1 MGAVDLTQFHKTFF
15 EESLEGLDAMEAALL
30 ALDSGSTDH
39 ELVHTIF
46 RAAHSIKGGA
56 ATFGF
61 ADVAAFTHVAESLL
75 EEVRSERRGVDGELI
90 DLLLRSVDCLRAMLD
105 HTSHGLPAA
114 DADSEALRNEL
125 VRLVSGEAAP
135 AATAAAPAEA
145 APAGWAIRFVPLPHL
160 LQTGNDPLRLFR
172 ELQQLGR
179 LEVCR
184 AFVVDGAPA
193 QLAALD
199 PGQCWLGWELR
210 LHGAVK
216 RADVAAVFDWVEGDC
231 ELAIEPVGGAPAAT
245 AATAEPV
252 ATAEPLAAAAAAAV
266 PATPPA
272 PAAGAPRAVRE
283 TAVASSEGSSIRV
296 GIDKVDALIN
306 MMGELVITQSMLSD
320 IGEHFHISQLERLR
334 EGLLQLERNTR
345 ELQES
350 VMRIRML
357 PIGSVFNRFPRL
369 VRDLERKLGKQVRLE
384 LHGEHTELDKTVLEK
399 IGDPLVHLV
408 RNAIDHGLESP
419 EKRRAAGKPET
430 GTLRLD
436 AYHEGGNIVVQI
448 SDDGAGL
455 NRAAIV
461 AKAEQRGLIRPGQ
474 ELDDAEV
481 AELIFQPG
489 FSTAAQATDLS
500 GRGVGMDVVRRN
512 VRDLGGSVG
521 VRSQSGKGSVFTIA
535 LPLTLAIIDGLVTA
549 VGEERYI
556 VPLISIVES
565 LRLRPEMVRKIA
577 GGGEVF
583 QFRNEYLPIMR
594 LHRAFGC
601 SAAVTE
607 IERGIVV
614 VVEEEGRRVG
624 LLVDDLLGQQ
634 QAVVKSLEAHYQRVQ
649 GISGATILSD
659 GSVALIVDVSGVVRL
674 GQRSKAA

>member
-1 MGAVDLTQFHKTFF
+1 MATVDLTQFHKTFF

-75 EEVRSERRGVDGELI
+75 EEVRSERRAVDGALI
-90 DLLLRSVDCLRAMLD
+90 DLLLRSVDCLRAMLAR
-105 HTSHGLPAA
+105 SASGQPAA
-114 DADSEALRNEL
+114 DADSESLRGEL
-125 VRLVSGEAAP
+125 LRLVSGEAA
-135 AATAAAPAEA
+135 AAPTAAAPKA
-145 APAGWAIRFVPLPHL
+145 AAVDGWDIRFVALPHL

-172 ELQQLGR
+172 ELEQLGR
-179 LEVCR
+179 LEVRR
-184 AFVVDGAPA
+184 AFVLDSAPA
-193 QLAALD
+193 RLAELD
-199 PGQCWLGWELR
+199 PGQCHLGWELR
-210 LHGAVK
+210 LHGAVA
-216 RADVAAVFDWVEGDC
+216 RGDVDAVFDWLDGDC
-231 ELAIEPVGGAPAAT
+231 ELAIEALQGPASATAAPPAAPAA
-245 AATAEPV
+245 A
-252 ATAEPLAAAAAAAV
+252 
-266 PATPPA
+266 PA
-272 PAAGAPRAVRE
+272 PAAPPARE
-283 TAVASSEGSSIRV
+283 TAAVSAAAGEGSSIRV

-320 IGEHFHISQLERLR
+320 IGEHFDFSRLERLR
-334 EGLLQLERNTR
+334 EGLAQLERNTR

-408 RNAIDHGLESP
+408 RNAIDHGLETP
-419 EKRRAAGKPET
+419 EKRRAAGKPDA
-430 GTLRLD
+430 GTLTLD
-436 AYHEGGNIVVQI
+436 AHHEGGNIIVRI

-461 AKAEQRGLIRPGQ
+461 GKAVERGLVQPGQ
-474 ELDDAEV
+474 ELSDEEV
-481 AELIFQPG
+481 AELIFAPG

-521 VRSQSGKGSVFTIA
+521 VKSEAGKGSVFTIA

-556 VPLISIVES
+556 VPLTSIVES
-565 LRLRPEMVRKIA
+565 LRLKPEAVRRIA

-583 QFRNEYLPIMR
+583 QFRGDYLPLMR

-601 SAAVTE
+601 ASAITE
-607 IERGIVV
+607 VERGIVV
-614 VVEEEGRRVG
+614 VIEDDGRRVG

-634 QAVVKSLEAHYQRVQ
+634 QAVIKSLEKHYRRVQ
-649 GISGATILSD
+649 GVSGATILSD
-659 GSVALIVDVSGVVRL
+659 GSVALIVDVGGVVRL

>member
-1 MGAVDLTQFHKTFF
+1 MATVDLTQFHKTFF

-75 EEVRSERRGVDGELI
+75 EEVRSERRAVDTALV
-90 DLLLRSVDCLRAMLD
+90 DLLLRSVDCLRAMLAR
-105 HTSHGLPAA
+105 SAGGQPAA
-114 DADSEALRNEL
+114 DADSETLRGEL
-125 VRLVSGEAAP
+125 LRLASGEAVAAP
-135 AATAAAPAEA
+135 AAVASGVASAS
-145 APAGWAIRFVPLPHL
+145 GWDIRFVALPHL

-172 ELQQLGR
+172 ELEQLGR
-179 LEVCR
+179 LEVRR
-184 AFVVDGAPA
+184 AFVLDSAPA
-193 QLAALD
+193 RLAELD
-199 PGQCWLGWELR
+199 PSQCHLGWELR
-210 LHGAVK
+210 LHGAVA
-216 RADVAAVFDWVEGDC
+216 RGDVDAVFDWLDGDC
-231 ELAIEPVGGAPAAT
+231 ELAIEALPGETSAT
-245 AATAEPV
+245 AADPLAMAAP
-252 ATAEPLAAAAAAAV
+252 ATAPVPAAAA
-266 PATPPA
+266 PPA
-272 PAAGAPRAVRE
+272 RE
-283 TAVASSEGSSIRV
+283 TATVRAASGEGSSIRV
-296 GIDKVDALIN
+296 GVDKVDALIN

-320 IGEHFHISQLERLR
+320 IGENFRPSQLERLR
-334 EGLLQLERNTR
+334 EGLLQLERTTR

-408 RNAIDHGLESP
+408 RNAIDHGLELP
-419 EKRRAAGKPET
+419 AQRKAAGKPEN
-430 GTLRLD
+430 GTLKLN

-461 AKAEQRGLIRPGQ
+461 AKAQQRGLLGAGQ
-474 ELDDAEV
+474 EPSDAEV

-521 VRSQSGKGSVFTIA
+521 VKSEAGKGSVFTIA

-549 VGEERYI
+549 VGDERYI
-556 VPLISIVES
+556 VPLTSIVES
-565 LRLRPEMVRKIA
+565 LRLKPEAVRRIT

-583 QFRNEYLPIMR
+583 HFREEYLPIMR

-601 SAAVTE
+601 ADAVTE

-614 VVEEEGRRVG
+614 VIEDAGRRMG

-634 QAVVKSLEAHYQRVQ
+634 QAVIKSLDAHYRRVQ

-659 GSVALIVDVSGVVRL
+659 GSVALIVDVGGVVRL
-674 GQRSKAA
+674 GQRSKAAA

>member
-1 MGAVDLTQFHKTFF
+1 MSAVDLTQFHKTFF

-30 ALDSGSTDH
+30 ALDSGSTDT

-61 ADVAAFTHVAESLL
+61 TDVAAFTHVAESLL
-75 EEVRSERRGVDGELI
+75 EEVRSERRAVEAELI
-90 DLLLRSVDCLRAMLD
+90 ELLLRSVDCLRAMLAR
-105 HTSHGLPAA
+105 SSSGQPVA
-114 DADSEALRNEL
+114 DAESEALRAEL
-125 VRLVSGEAAP
+125 VRLVSGEADATAVVA
-135 AATAAAPAEA
+135 AATVAAVS
-145 APAGWAIRFVPLPHL
+145 GWEIGFSALPHL

-179 LEVCR
+179 LEVVR
-184 AFVVDGAPA
+184 AFLLDGAP
-193 QLAALD
+193 QLADLD
-199 PGQCWLGWELR
+199 PSSCHLGWELR
-210 LHGAVK
+210 LHG
-216 RADVAAVFDWVEGDC
+216 DVARGDIDAVFDWLDGDC
-231 ELAIEPVGGAPAAT
+231 ELTIKPLQAASSDNAAATSQQAPA
-245 AATAEPV
+245 V
-252 ATAEPLAAAAAAAV
+252 AQPE
-266 PATPPA
+266 A
-272 PAAGAPRAVRE
+272 PAAGRPVRE
-283 TAVASSEGSSIRV
+283 TAVASSEGGTIRV

-320 IGEHFHISQLERLR
+320 IGENFQLSKLEHLRDGLAQLERT
-334 EGLLQLERNTR
+334 TR

-384 LHGEHTELDKTVLEK
+384 LHGEHTELDKTVMEK

-408 RNAIDHGLESP
+408 RNAIDHGLEMP
-419 EKRRAAGKPET
+419 AQRKAAGKPET
-430 GTLRLD
+430 GMLKLN

-455 NRAAIV
+455 NRDAIV
-461 AKAEQRGLIRPGQ
+461 AKALQRGLIQAGQ
-474 ELDDAEV
+474 ELSDADV

-512 VRDLGGSVG
+512 VRDLGGTVSV
-521 VRSQSGKGSVFTIA
+521 RNISGKGSTFTIA
-535 LPLTLAIIDGLVTA
+535 LPLTLAIIDGLATA
-549 VGEERYI
+549 IGSERYI

-565 LRLRPEMVRKIA
+565 LRLRPETVRKIA

-583 QFRNEYLPIMR
+583 HFRDEYVPIMR
-594 LHRAFGC
+594 LHRAFAC
-601 SAAVTE
+601 ADAVTD
-607 IERGIVV
+607 IEQGIVV
-614 VVEEEGRRVG
+614 VVEDDGRRVG

-674 GQRSKAA
+674 GQRRKAA

>member
-1 MGAVDLTQFHKTFF
+1 MSAVDLTQFHKTFF
-15 EESLEGLDAMEAALL
+15 EESREGLDAMEAALL

-75 EEVRSERRGVDGELI
+75 EEVRSERRAVDSGLI
-90 DLLLRSVDCLRAMLD
+90 EVLLRSVDCMRAMLER
-105 HTSHGLPAA
+105 SSQGRPVA
-114 DADSEALRNEL
+114 DAESEALRVEL
-125 VRLVSGEAAP
+125 VQLVSGEVAAP
-135 AATAAAPAEA
+135 AVAAASLV
-145 APAGWAIRFVPLPHL
+145 APVSGWNIAFTALPHL

-179 LEVCR
+179 LEVVR
-184 AFVVDGAPA
+184 AFITDSAPA
-193 QLAALD
+193 QLAELD
-199 PGQCWLGWELR
+199 PSQCHLGWELR
-210 LHGAVK
+210 LHGAVA
-216 RADVAAVFDWVEGDC
+216 RGDVDAVFDWLDGDC
-231 ELAIEPVGGAPAAT
+231 ELTVAPL
-245 AATAEPV
+245 PD
-252 ATAEPLAAAAAAAV
+252 AAAV
-266 PATPPA
+266 PSVPGVPAPEVAPPA
-272 PAAGAPRAVRE
+272 AVAPRTARGTPAASG
-283 TAVASSEGSSIRV
+283 EGSSIRV

-320 IGEHFHISQLERLR
+320 IGEKFELSQLGRLRDGLVQLERA
-334 EGLLQLERNTR
+334 TR

-357 PIGSVFNRFPRL
+357 PIASVFNRFPRL
-369 VRDLERKLGKQVRLE
+369 VHDLERKLDKRVRLE

-419 EKRRAAGKPET
+419 AQRKAAGKPET
-430 GTLRLD
+430 GTLKLN

-455 NRAAIV
+455 NHAAIV
-461 AKAEQRGLIRPGQ
+461 AKAQQRGLIAAGQ
-474 ELDDAEV
+474 ELSDAEV

-521 VRSQSGKGSVFTIA
+521 VRSASGKGSTFTIT

-549 VGEERYI
+549 VGSERYI
-556 VPLISIVES
+556 VPLTSIVES
-565 LRLRPEMVRKIA
+565 LRLRADAVRKIA

-583 QFRNEYLPIMR
+583 HFRDEYLPIMR
-594 LHRAFGC
+594 LHRAFAC
-601 SAAVTE
+601 SDAVTD

-614 VVEEEGRRVG
+614 VIEEDGRRVG

-634 QAVVKSLEAHYQRVQ
+634 QAVVKSLEAHYRRVQ

-659 GSVALIVDVSGVVRL
+659 GSVALIVDVGGVVRL
-674 GQRSKAA
+674 GQHRKAA

>member
-1 MGAVDLTQFHKTFF
+1 MSAVDLTQFHKTFF

-75 EEVRSERRGVDGELI
+75 EEVRSERRAVDAELI
-90 DLLLRSVDCLRAMLD
+90 DLMLRSVDCLRAMLAR
-105 HTSHGLPAA
+105 SSSGQPVA
-114 DADSEALRNEL
+114 DADSEALRSEL
-125 VRLVSGEAAP
+125 MRLASGEVAVATVVAPKAAP
-135 AATAAAPAEA
+135 VN
-145 APAGWAIRFVPLPHL
+145 GWDIRFIALPHL

-179 LEVCR
+179 LEVRR
-184 AFVVDGAPA
+184 AFVADRAPA
-193 QLAALD
+193 RLADLD
-199 PGQCWLGWELR
+199 PSQCHLGWELR
-210 LHGAVK
+210 LHGAVA
-216 RADVAAVFDWVEGDC
+216 RGDVDAVFDWLDGDC
-231 ELAIEPVGGAPAAT
+231 ELAIEAMAEATPAAAVEPAPAGVPAAT
-245 AATAEPV
+245 
-252 ATAEPLAAAAAAAV
+252 
-266 PATPPA
+266 PA
-272 PAAGAPRAVRE
+272 PAAGPRPVRE
-283 TAVASSEGSSIRV
+283 TAAASSEGSSIRV

-320 IGEHFHISQLERLR
+320 IGENFQLSQLERLR
-334 EGLLQLERNTR
+334 EGLLQLERTTR

-369 VRDLERKLGKQVRLE
+369 VRDLERKLGKQVKLE

-408 RNAIDHGLESP
+408 RNAIDHGLEMP
-419 EKRRAAGKPET
+419 AQRKAAGKAET
-430 GTLRLD
+430 GVLKLN

-461 AKAEQRGLIRPGQ
+461 AKAQQRGLVGADQ
-474 ELDDAEV
+474 ELSDAEV

-521 VRSQSGKGSVFTIA
+521 VRSESGKGSVFTIA

-549 VGEERYI
+549 VGHERYI

-565 LRLRPEMVRKIA
+565 LRLRPEAVRRIA

-583 QFRNEYLPIMR
+583 HFRDEYLPIMR
-594 LHRAFGC
+594 LHRAFDC
-601 SAAVTE
+601 ADAITDV
-607 IERGIVV
+607 ERGIVV
-614 VVEEEGRRVG
+614 VIEDDNRRVG
-624 LLVDDLLGQQ
+624 LLVDELLGQQ
-634 QAVVKSLEAHYQRVQ
+634 QAVVKSLEAHYRRVQ
-649 GISGATILSD
+649 GVSGATILSD
-659 GSVALIVDVSGVVRL
+659 GSVALIVDVGGVVRL
-674 GQRSKAA
+674 GRRSKAA

>member
-1 MGAVDLTQFHKTFF
+1 MSAVDLTQFHKTFF

-75 EEVRSERRGVDGELI
+75 EEVRSERRAVDAGLI
-90 DLLLRSVDCLRAMLD
+90 DLMLRSVDCLRAMLAR
-105 HTSHGLPAA
+105 SGSGQPVA
-114 DADSEALRNEL
+114 DADSEALRGEL
-125 VRLVSGEAAP
+125 VRLVSGEVATVAA
-135 AATAAAPAEA
+135 AAAPKA
-145 APAGWAIRFVPLPHL
+145 AAVNGWDIRFTALPHL

-179 LEVCR
+179 LEVRR
-184 AFVVDGAPA
+184 AFVVDRAPA
-193 QLAALD
+193 RLADLD
-199 PGQCWLGWELR
+199 PSQCHLGWELR
-210 LHGAVK
+210 LHGAVA
-216 RADVAAVFDWVEGDC
+216 RGDIDAVFDWLDGDC
-231 ELAIEPVGGAPAAT
+231 ELAVEAVAEEAPPAV
-245 AATAEPV
+245 AEPV
-252 ATAEPLAAAAAAAV
+252 ATV
-266 PATPPA
+266 PA
-272 PAAGAPRAVRE
+272 PAPASAAGTHSARE
-283 TAVASSEGSSIRV
+283 TAAAGEGSSIRV

-320 IGEHFHISQLERLR
+320 IGEHFDFSKLERLR
-334 EGLLQLERNTR
+334 EGLAQLERNTR

-384 LHGEHTELDKTVLEK
+384 LRGEHTELDKTVLEK

-408 RNAIDHGLESP
+408 RNAIDHGLELP
-419 EKRRAAGKPET
+419 AQRKAAGKPEA
-430 GTLRLD
+430 GTLKLN

-461 AKAEQRGLIRPGQ
+461 AKAQQRGLVGADQ
-474 ELDDAEV
+474 ELSDAEV

-521 VRSQSGKGSVFTIA
+521 VRSESGKGSVFTIA

-556 VPLISIVES
+556 VPLTSIVES
-565 LRLRPEMVRKIA
+565 LRLKPEAVRRIA

-583 QFRNEYLPIMR
+583 HFRDEYLPIMR

-601 SAAVTE
+601 ADAITD

-614 VVEEEGRRVG
+614 VIEDDGRRVG
-624 LLVDDLLGQQ
+624 LLVDELLGQQ
-634 QAVVKSLEAHYQRVQ
+634 QAVIKSLEAHYRRVQ
-649 GISGATILSD
+649 GVSGATILSD
-659 GSVALIVDVSGVVRL
+659 GSVALIVDVGGVVRL
-674 GQRSKAA
+674 GRRSKAA

>member
-1 MGAVDLTQFHKTFF
+1 MSAVDLTQFHKTFF
-15 EESLEGLDAMEAALL
+15 EESREGLDAMEAALL
-30 ALDSGSTDH
+30 ALDSGATDH

-75 EEVRSERRGVDGELI
+75 EEVRSERRAVDSGLI
-90 DLLLRSVDCLRAMLD
+90 EVLLRSVDCMRAMLER
-105 HTSHGLPAA
+105 SSLGQPVA
-114 DADSEALRNEL
+114 DAESEALRVEL
-125 VRLVSGEAAP
+125 VQLVSGEVAAP
-135 AATAAAPAEA
+135 AVAAASLV
-145 APAGWAIRFVPLPHL
+145 APVSGWNIAFTALPHL

-179 LEVCR
+179 LEVVR
-184 AFVVDGAPA
+184 AFITDSAPA
-193 QLAALD
+193 QLAELD
-199 PGQCWLGWELR
+199 PSQCHLGWELR
-210 LHGAVK
+210 LHGAVA
-216 RADVAAVFDWVEGDC
+216 RGAVDAVFDWLDGDC
-231 ELAIEPVGGAPAAT
+231 ELTVAPM
-245 AATAEPV
+245 V
-252 ATAEPLAAAAAAAV
+252 DAAAADAV
-266 PATPPA
+266 PQTSDVPA
-272 PAAGAPRAVRE
+272 PAAASAPRPIRE
-283 TAVASSEGSSIRV
+283 TAAASSEGSSIRV

-320 IGEHFHISQLERLR
+320 IGEKFELSQLGRLRDGLVQLERA
-334 EGLLQLERNTR
+334 TR

-357 PIGSVFNRFPRL
+357 PIASVFNRFPRL
-369 VRDLERKLGKQVRLE
+369 VHDLERKLDKRVRLE

-419 EKRRAAGKPET
+419 AQRKAAGKPET
-430 GTLRLD
+430 GTLKLN

-455 NRAAIV
+455 NHAAIV
-461 AKAEQRGLIRPGQ
+461 AKAQQRGLIAAGQ
-474 ELDDAEV
+474 ELSDAEV

-521 VRSQSGKGSVFTIA
+521 VRSASGKGSTFTIT

-549 VGEERYI
+549 VGSERYI
-556 VPLISIVES
+556 VPLTSIVES
-565 LRLRPEMVRKIA
+565 LRLRADAVRKIA

-583 QFRNEYLPIMR
+583 HFRDEYLPIMR
-594 LHRAFGC
+594 LHRAFAC
-601 SAAVTE
+601 SDAVTD

-614 VVEEEGRRVG
+614 VIEEDGRRVG

-634 QAVVKSLEAHYQRVQ
+634 QAVVKSLEAHYRRVQ

-659 GSVALIVDVSGVVRL
+659 GSVALIVDVGGVVRL
-674 GQRSKAA
+674 GQQRKAA

>member
-1 MGAVDLTQFHKTFF
+1 MSAVDLTQFHKTFF
-15 EESLEGLDAMEAALL
+15 EESREGLDAMEAALL
-30 ALDSGSTDH
+30 ALDSGATDH

-75 EEVRSERRGVDGELI
+75 EEVRSERRAVDSGLI
-90 DLLLRSVDCLRAMLD
+90 EVLLRSVDCMRAMLER
-105 HTSHGLPAA
+105 SSQGRPVA
-114 DADSEALRNEL
+114 DAESEALRVEL
-125 VRLVSGEAAP
+125 VQLVSGEIAAP
-135 AATAAAPAEA
+135 AVAAASLV
-145 APAGWAIRFVPLPHL
+145 APVSGWNIAFTALPHL

-179 LEVCR
+179 LEVVR
-184 AFVVDGAPA
+184 AFITDSAPA
-193 QLAALD
+193 QLAELD
-199 PGQCWLGWELR
+199 PSQCHLGWELR
-210 LHGAVK
+210 LHGAVA
-216 RADVAAVFDWVEGDC
+216 RGDVDAVFDWLDGDC
-231 ELAIEPVGGAPAAT
+231 ELTVAPL
-245 AATAEPV
+245 PD
-252 ATAEPLAAAAAAAV
+252 AAAV
-266 PATPPA
+266 PSVPGVPAPEVAPPA
-272 PAAGAPRAVRE
+272 AVAPRTARGTPAASG
-283 TAVASSEGSSIRV
+283 EGSSIRV

-320 IGEHFHISQLERLR
+320 IGEKFELSQLGRLRDGLVQLERA
-334 EGLLQLERNTR
+334 TR

-357 PIGSVFNRFPRL
+357 PIASVFNRFPRL
-369 VRDLERKLGKQVRLE
+369 VHDLERKLDKRVRLE

-419 EKRRAAGKPET
+419 AQRKAAGKPET
-430 GTLRLD
+430 GTLKLN

-455 NRAAIV
+455 NHAAIV
-461 AKAEQRGLIRPGQ
+461 AKAQQRGLVAAGQ
-474 ELDDAEV
+474 ELSDAEV

-521 VRSQSGKGSVFTIA
+521 VRSASGKGSTFTIT

-549 VGEERYI
+549 VGSERYI
-556 VPLISIVES
+556 VPLTSIVES
-565 LRLRPEMVRKIA
+565 LRLRADAVRKIA

-583 QFRNEYLPIMR
+583 HFRNEYLPIMR

-601 SAAVTE
+601 NAAITE

-659 GSVALIVDVSGVVRL
+659 GSVALIVDVCGVVRL
-674 GQRSKAA
+674 GQRGKAAA

>member
-1 MGAVDLTQFHKTFF
+1 MSAVDLTQFHKTFF
-15 EESLEGLDAMEAALL
+15 EESREGLDAMEAALL

-75 EEVRSERRGVDGELI
+75 EEVRSERRAVDSGLI
-90 DLLLRSVDCLRAMLD
+90 EVLLRSVDCMRAMLER
-105 HTSHGLPAA
+105 SSLGQPVA
-114 DADSEALRNEL
+114 DAESETLRVEL
-125 VRLVSGEAAP
+125 VQLVSGEIAAP
-135 AATAAAPAEA
+135 AVAAASLV
-145 APAGWAIRFVPLPHL
+145 APVSGWNIAFTALPHL

-179 LEVCR
+179 LEVVR
-184 AFVVDGAPA
+184 AFVTDSAPA
-193 QLAALD
+193 QLAELD
-199 PGQCWLGWELR
+199 PSQCHLGWELR
-210 LHGAVK
+210 LHGAVA
-216 RADVAAVFDWVEGDC
+216 RGAVDAVFDWLDGDC
-231 ELAIEPVGGAPAAT
+231 ELTVAPL
-245 AATAEPV
+245 PD
-252 ATAEPLAAAAAAAV
+252 AAAV
-266 PATPPA
+266 PSVPGVPAPEVAPPA
-272 PAAGAPRAVRE
+272 AVAPRTARGTPAASG
-283 TAVASSEGSSIRV
+283 EGSSIRV

-320 IGEHFHISQLERLR
+320 IGEKFELSQLGRLRDGLVQLERA
-334 EGLLQLERNTR
+334 TR

-357 PIGSVFNRFPRL
+357 PIASVFNRFPRL
-369 VRDLERKLGKQVRLE
+369 VHDLERKLDKRVRLE

-408 RNAIDHGLESP
+408 RNAIDHGLEP
-419 EKRRAAGKPET
+419 PAQRKAAGKSET
-430 GTLRLD
+430 GTLKLN

-455 NRAAIV
+455 NHAAIV
-461 AKAEQRGLIRPGQ
+461 AKAQQRGLVAAGQ
-474 ELDDAEV
+474 ELSDAEV

-521 VRSQSGKGSVFTIA
+521 VRSASGKGSTFTIT

-549 VGEERYI
+549 VGSERYI
-556 VPLISIVES
+556 VPLTSIVES
-565 LRLRPEMVRKIA
+565 LRLRADAVRKIA

-583 QFRNEYLPIMR
+583 HFRDEYLPIMR
-594 LHRAFGC
+594 LHRAFAC
-601 SAAVTE
+601 SDAVTD

-614 VVEEEGRRVG
+614 VIEEDGRRVG

-634 QAVVKSLEAHYQRVQ
+634 QAVVKSLEAHYRRVQ

-659 GSVALIVDVSGVVRL
+659 GSVALIVDVGGVVRL
-674 GQRSKAA
+674 GQQRKAA

>member
-1 MGAVDLTQFHKTFF
+1 MSSVDLTQFHKTFF

-30 ALDSGSTDH
+30 ALDSGSTDG

-61 ADVAAFTHVAESLL
+61 TDVAAFTHVAESLL
-75 EEVRSERRGVDGELI
+75 EEVRSERRGVDAELI
-90 DLLLRSVDCLRAMLD
+90 DLLLRSVDCLRGMLAR
-105 HTSHGLPAA
+105 SRGGQPVA
-114 DADSEALRNEL
+114 DAESEALRGEL
-125 VRLVSGEAAP
+125 VRLVSGEAAV
-135 AATAAAPAEA
+135 AEVAAAAPKA
-145 APAGWAIRFVPLPHL
+145 AVAGWDIDFSALPHL
-160 LQTGNDPLRLFR
+160 LQTGNEPLRLFR

-179 LEVCR
+179 LEVLR
-184 AFVVDGAPA
+184 AFLVDGAPA
-193 QLAALD
+193 QLADFD
-199 PGQCWLGWELR
+199 PTACYLGWQLR
-210 LHGAVK
+210 LHGDVA
-216 RADVAAVFDWVEGDC
+216 RADVDAVFDWLDGDC
-231 ELAIEPVGGAPAAT
+231 VLAIKPLDAAPMAVS
-245 AATAEPV
+245 E
-252 ATAEPLAAAAAAAV
+252 AAA
-266 PATPPA
+266 PA
-272 PAAGAPRAVRE
+272 PAAPAAAPAAKVAVRE
-283 TAVASSEGSSIRV
+283 TASASSEGSSIRV

-320 IGEHFHISQLERLR
+320 IGEKFDMSQLERLR
-334 EGLLQLERNTR
+334 EGLVQLERNTR

-357 PIGSVFNRFPRL
+357 SIASVFNRFPRL

-419 EKRRAAGKPET
+419 EKRRAAGKSET
-430 GTLRLD
+430 GTLKLN

-455 NRAAIV
+455 NHAAIV
-461 AKAEQRGLIRPGQ
+461 AKAQQRGLVAPGQ
-474 ELDDAEV
+474 ELSDAEV

-512 VRDLGGSVG
+512 VRDLGGTVG
-521 VRSQSGKGSVFTIA
+521 VRSVTGQGSTFTIA

-549 VGEERYI
+549 VGDERYI

-565 LRLRPEMVRKIA
+565 LRLKADKVRKIA

-583 QFRNEYLPIMR
+583 LFRDEYLPMMR
-594 LHRAFGC
+594 LYKTFGC
-601 SAAVTE
+601 AEAVSD
-607 IERGIVV
+607 IESGIVV
-614 VVEEEGRRVG
+614 VVEEDGRRVG

-634 QAVVKSLEAHYQRVQ
+634 QAVVKSLEAHYQRVR

-674 GQRSKAA
+674 GQSQGQRRKAA

>member
-1 MGAVDLTQFHKTFF
+1 MSAVDLTQFHKTFF
-15 EESLEGLDAMEAALL
+15 EESREGLDAMEAALL

-75 EEVRSERRGVDGELI
+75 EEVRSERRVVDSGLI
-90 DLLLRSVDCLRAMLD
+90 ELLLRSVDCLRAMLD
-105 HTSHGLPAA
+105 RSSQGQPVA
-114 DADSEALRNEL
+114 DAESEALRVEL
-125 VRLVSGEAAP
+125 VRLVSGEVAAPASAAAP
-135 AATAAAPAEA
+135 AAAPAS
-145 APAGWAIRFVPLPHL
+145 GWTIGFTAMPHL
-160 LQTGNDPLRLFR
+160 LRTGNDPLRLFR

-179 LEVCR
+179 LEVVR
-184 AFVVDGAPA
+184 AFITDGAPA
-193 QLAALD
+193 QLAELD
-199 PGQCWLGWELR
+199 PSQCHLGWELH
-210 LHGAVK
+210 LHGAIA
-216 RADVAAVFDWVEGDC
+216 RGDVDAVFDWLDGDC
-231 ELAIEPVGGAPAAT
+231 ELTVAPLVDAAVPPTPDVPVP
-245 AATAEPV
+245 
-252 ATAEPLAAAAAAAV
+252 AAAA
-266 PATPPA
+266 TPRP
-272 PAAGAPRAVRE
+272 VRE
-283 TAVASSEGSSIRV
+283 TAAASAEGSSIRV

-320 IGEHFHISQLERLR
+320 IGEKFELSQLGRLRDGLVQLERT
-334 EGLLQLERNTR
+334 TR

-357 PIGSVFNRFPRL
+357 PIASVFNRFPRL
-369 VRDLERKLGKQVRLE
+369 VHDLERKLDKRVRLE

-419 EKRRAAGKPET
+419 AQRKAAGKSET
-430 GTLRLD
+430 GTLKLN

-455 NRAAIV
+455 NHAAIV
-461 AKAEQRGLIRPGQ
+461 AKAQQRGLIAAGQ
-474 ELDDAEV
+474 ELSDAEV

-521 VRSQSGKGSVFTIA
+521 VRSVSGKGSTFTIT

-549 VGEERYI
+549 VGSERYI
-556 VPLISIVES
+556 VPLTSIVES
-565 LRLRPEMVRKIA
+565 LRLRADAVRKIA

-583 QFRNEYLPIMR
+583 HFRDEYLPVMR
-594 LHRAFGC
+594 LHRAFAC
-601 SAAVTE
+601 SDAVTD
-607 IERGIVV
+607 IAHGIVV
-614 VVEEEGRRVG
+614 VIEEDGRRVG

-634 QAVVKSLEAHYQRVQ
+634 QAVVKSLEAHYRRVQ

-659 GSVALIVDVSGVVRL
+659 GSVALIVDVGGVVRL